1 MKELSDNKEL
11 MKITS
16 GKEDG
21 DSSGSDSAPSE
32 DNLDEEELK
41 KVVPIKVKKK
51 K

>member
-16 GKEDG
+16 AKEDG
-21 DSSGSDSAPSE
+21 DSSDSDSAPSQ